1 MLDKLCKNS
10 LKTPQDITL
19 GDSGGL
25 IACDHASSS
34 VIYINKDGNKFGVVL
49 KEDENVK
56 NPLSVSYDM
65 YTKRL
70 VVTCRNSNKIRDQY
84 KFSSG
89 MLFATFATLY
99 GLVISN
105 IFLLPNM
112 MKQWSWVTRFHNV
125 TYDPRAS
132 R

>member
-1 MLDKLCKNS
+1 MLDTLCKNS
-10 LKTPQDITL
+10 LKSPQDTTL

-34 VIYINKDGNKFGVVL
+34 VIYINKDEYKFGVVL

-70 VVTCRNSNKIRDQY
+70 VVTCRNSNKI
-84 KFSSG
+84 KVF
-89 MLFATFATLY
+89 TLRP
-99 GLVISN
+99 IQ
-105 IFLLPNM
+105 I
-112 MKQWSWVTRFHNV
+112 
-125 TYDPRAS
+125 
-132 R
+132 